1 MLKPSSRYMNKK
13 KMPNFKGGKKYKA
26 GKGGNEI
33 VEVLDILWDQGQM
46 PGRVI
51 KVLGDRNMMVYC
63 NDNLERVCHIRGGLR
78 KKNCMIDVGDVV
90 LISIR
95 SEGMRTSEGSSQL
108 KGDILDKFARET
120 HRMLKKDDKIN
131 ARLFVNVEQMDARQ
145 RANQEDMG
153 EEDIGFII
161 EHGSD
166 TEEGD
171 EDEDEED
178 GKTPEERKAAR
189 AKKQESANK
198 KRQDQIKS
206 KEAAKKGD
214 GGDSDVDIDRI

>member
-1 MLKPSSRYMNKK
+1 MLKPFSNSMNKTT
-13 KMPNFKGGKKYKA
+13 MPNVKGGKKYKA

-33 VEVLDILWDQGQM
+33 IEMHDILWDEGQM

-78 KKNCMIDVGDVV
+78 KKNCLIEVGDIV
-90 LISIR
+90 LLSIR
-95 SEGMRTSEGSSQL
+95 AEGMRATEGDSKL

-120 HRMLKKDDKIN
+120 HRLLKRDEKILP
-131 ARLFVNVEQMDARQ
+131 RLFVNVEQMDAKQ

-153 EEDIGFII
+153 EEDIGFVI

-166 TEEGD
+166 TEGD
-171 EDEDEED
+171 GEDEDEEND

-189 AKKQESANK
+189 AKKQEKADR
-198 KRQDQIKS
+198 KRQDQIKT

-214 GGDSDVDIDRI
+214 GDSDLDIDRI

>member
-1 MLKPSSRYMNKK
+1 
-13 KMPNFKGGKKYKA
+13 MPNFKGGKKYKA
-26 GKGGNEI
+26 GKGGNEV
-33 VEVLDILWDQGQM
+33 VELLDILWDEGQM
-46 PGRVI
+46 PGRII

-78 KKNCMIDVGDVV
+78 KKNCLIDVGDVV
-90 LISIR
+90 LLSIR
-95 SEGMRTSEGSSQL
+95 SEGMRASEGVSQL

-120 HRMLKKDDKIN
+120 HRVLKKDDKIN
-131 ARLFVNVEQMDARQ
+131 ARLFVNVEQMDAKQ
-145 RANQEDMG
+145 RADKEDMG
-153 EEDIGFII
+153 EEDLGGFII

-166 TEEGD
+166 TEE
-171 EDEDEED
+171 EDEDDD

-189 AKKQESANK
+189 AKKQENANK

-206 KEAAKKGD
+206 KEASKKGD

>member
-1 MLKPSSRYMNKK
+1 MNKK

-26 GKGGNEI
+26 GKGGNEV
-33 VEVLDILWDQGQM
+33 VELLDILWDKGQM
-46 PGRVI
+46 PGRII

-63 NDNLERVCHIRGGLR
+63 NDKLERVCHIRGGLR
-78 KKNCMIDVGDVV
+78 KKNCMIEVGDIV

-95 SEGMRTSEGSSQL
+95 SEGMRASEGVSQL

-120 HRMLKKDDKIN
+120 HRVLKRDEKIN
-131 ARLFVNVEQMDARQ
+131 PRLFVNVEQMDAKQ

-166 TEEGD
+166 TED
-171 EDEDEED
+171 DEDEEDD

-189 AKKQESANK
+189 AKKQESASK

-214 GGDSDVDIDRI
+214 GDDDIDIDRI

>member
-1 MLKPSSRYMNKK
+1 MLKPVSTYTNKK
-13 KMPNFKGGKKYKA
+13 KMPNMKGGKKYKA
-26 GKGGNEI
+26 GKGGNEV
-33 VEVLDILWDQGQM
+33 VELLDILWDEGQM

-78 KKNCMIDVGDVV
+78 KKNCLIEVGDVV
-90 LISIR
+90 LLSIR
-95 SEGMRTSEGSSQL
+95 SEGMRASEGVSQL

-120 HRMLKKDDKIN
+120 HRVLKKDDKIN
-131 ARLFVNVEQMDARQ
+131 ARLFVNVEQMDAKQ
-145 RANQEDMG
+145 RADKEDMG
-153 EEDIGFII
+153 EEDLGGFII

-166 TEEGD
+166 TEEEE
-171 EDEDEED
+171 EDDD

-189 AKKQESANK
+189 AKKQENANK

-214 GGDSDVDIDRI
+214 GDSDIDIDRI

>member
-1 MLKPSSRYMNKK
+1 
-13 KMPNFKGGKKYKA
+13 MPNFKGGKKYKA
-26 GKGGNEI
+26 GKGGNEV
-33 VEVLDILWDQGQM
+33 VELLDIRWDEGQM

-63 NDNLERVCHIRGGLR
+63 NDNMERVCHIRGGLR
-78 KKNCMIDVGDVV
+78 KKNCLIEVGDVV
-90 LISIR
+90 LLSIR
-95 SEGMRTSEGSSQL
+95 SEGMRASEGSAQL

-120 HRMLKKDDKIN
+120 HRLLKKDDKIN
-131 ARLFVNVEQMDARQ
+131 PRLFVNVEQMDVRQ

-166 TEEGD
+166 TEE
-171 EDEDEED
+171 EDEDEEDD

-189 AKKQESANK
+189 AKKQEKADR

-214 GGDSDVDIDRI
+214 GDDDIDIDRI